1 MGIGP
6 LSLQQPLGCRFSV
19 KSQDSPLES
28 GTWKQDPVYFHHMGG
43 GLLAAPRDSDL
54 DRVQRTC
61 RREKGFEKRSPASE
75 GLRLSRGRV

>member
-1 MGIGP
+1 MVGP
-6 LSLQQPLGCRFSV
+6 LTLQQPLGCRFAV

-28 GTWKQDPVYFHHMGG
+28 RMWKVAPVYFHMGS
-43 GLLAAPRDSDL
+43 GLLTAPGGSDL

-75 GLRLSRGRV
+75 RVRLSRERV